1 MKVKLNDYIKEVEKK
16 VRKNE
21 VSKKLEDDVRDRIEL
36 LEHERLIKL
45 LVIIFIGA
53 IIISFLVCGLCFEN
67 LLMYLLFG
75 IVFILF
81 LPYIVGF
88 YLLENKFQKLCN
100 LYFRIKNK
108 MTE

>member
-1 MKVKLNDYIKEVEKK
+1 MKVKLNDYVKEVEKK

-21 VSKKLEDDVRDRIEL
+21 VSKKLENDVKDYIDYL
-36 LEHERLIKL
+36 QHERLIKL
-45 LVIIFIGA
+45 LVIIFIGTVV
-53 IIISFLVCGLCFEN
+53 ISFLVCGLCFEN

-75 IVFILF
+75 IVFVLF
-81 LPYIVGF
+81 LPYIIGF
-88 YLLENKFQKLCN
+88 YLLENRFQKLCN

>member
-1 MKVKLNDYIKEVEKK
+1 MKVKLSEYVKDIEKK

-21 VSKKLEDDVRDRIEL
+21 VNKKLEEDVKDYISYL
-36 LEHERLIKL
+36 QHERLIKL
-45 LVIIFIGA
+45 LVIIFVGA

-75 IVFILF
+75 IVFALF
-81 LPYIVGF
+81 LPYIIGF
-88 YLLENKFQKLCN
+88 YLLENRYQKLCG
-100 LYFRIKNK
+100 LYFKMKKK

>member
-21 VSKKLEDDVRDRIEL
+21 VSKKLEDDVRAHIDL

-45 LVIIFIGA
+45 LVIVFVGA
-53 IIISFLVCGLCFEN
+53 IAISFLVCGLCFEN

-75 IVFILF
+75 IVFVLF
-81 LPYIVGF
+81 LPYIISF
-88 YLLENKFQKLCN
+88 YILENNVQKLCN
-100 LYFRIKNK
+100 LYFRIIKK